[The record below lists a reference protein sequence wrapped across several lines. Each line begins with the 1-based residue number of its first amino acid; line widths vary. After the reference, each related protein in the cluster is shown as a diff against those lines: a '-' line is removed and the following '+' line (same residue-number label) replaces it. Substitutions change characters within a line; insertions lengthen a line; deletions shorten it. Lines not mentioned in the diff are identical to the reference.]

1 MTKIDYVP
9 TQKILDEFGIKKS
22 QLYRYRFSKV
32 LIENEHFIREGKN
45 RIIYLK
51 STVKKLKEW
60 RSGKKK
66 QSNYYKHYR
75 ALGLIKNEIFY
86 FYEQYNDSDA
96 KEVDRTYLKEQFLE
110 LIASAKKLLGKEYAD
125 YKTEFEIF

>member
-1 MTKIDYVP
+1 MA
-9 TQKILDEFGIKKS
+9 
-22 QLYRYRFSKV
+22 
-32 LIENEHFIREGKN
+32 
-45 RIIYLK
+45 
-51 STVKKLKEW
+51 
-60 RSGKKK
+60 KKK

>member
-66 QSNYYKHYR
+66 
-75 ALGLIKNEIFY
+75 
-86 FYEQYNDSDA
+86 A
-96 KEVDRTYLKEQFLE
+96 K
-110 LIASAKKLLGKEYAD
+110 
-125 YKTEFEIF
+125 